1 MTTFLFGQTPLKLGI
16 PAYQFGSQ
24 GPKILIL
31 GGVHGDEIEGVIA
44 ANGLLQEFIQNY
56 SFQLKLTLVPEFNL
70 EGVLNRNR
78 LNSRGVDL
86 NRNLPSKDWSPEI
99 ATPRYHPGP
108 SACSEPENK
117 ALVEWIE
124 KEKPQ
129 FILSLHSYKPMI
141 NVNGDCEPEASVLA
155 KLTKYI
161 VTEDMGYPTPGVL
174 GTYAGRERQIPTIT
188 YEIERGLDAT
198 SILEIHVPAILE
210 MLKTSEKRK

>member
-1 MTTFLFGQTPLKLGI
+1 
-16 PAYQFGSQ
+16 
-24 GPKILIL
+24 
-31 GGVHGDEIEGVIA
+31 
-44 ANGLLQEFIQNY
+44 
-56 SFQLKLTLVPEFNL
+56 
-70 EGVLNRNR
+70 
-78 LNSRGVDL
+78 
-86 NRNLPSKDWSPEI
+86 
-99 ATPRYHPGP
+99 
-108 SACSEPENK
+108 
-117 ALVEWIE
+117 VEWIE

-161 VTEDMGYPTPGVL
+161 VTEDMGYPTPGAL